1 VAVRAPLDII
11 ARHCSPGEALRIA
24 KVYLLKLSYPILRPA
39 VAPYLLF
46 RPLDSLFSGRLSA
59 RLRIWRGVPAD
70 ALDVL

>member
-24 KVYLLKLSYPILRPA
+24 KVYLLKSSYPILRPA
-39 VAPYLLF
+39 VTPYLLL
-46 RPLDSLFSGRLSA
+46 RPVDSLFPRRLRA